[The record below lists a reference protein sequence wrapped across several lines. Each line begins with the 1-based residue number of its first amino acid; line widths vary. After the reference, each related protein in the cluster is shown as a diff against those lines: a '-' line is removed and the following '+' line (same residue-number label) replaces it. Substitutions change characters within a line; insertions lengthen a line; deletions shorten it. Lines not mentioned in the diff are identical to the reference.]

1 VSRPLRGV
9 LVGLA
14 PEQFEI
20 GGVTQ
25 VAPWPAP
32 SPSSDCGRGVGFRRF
47 SLAGGAAFC
56 IALVAACTGS
66 SDEQRVRAVISAA
79 EQATESRDTSD
90 AMALVADDYSDS
102 QGFDKEQLRN
112 FLRAYFLTHPKIEL
126 FMRVGTIEFP
136 AVDLAR
142 IRVEM
147 TMLGTRGVEERSESI
162 AGENETLRVELQLR
176 DSEWRVTRVDRVA
189 K

>member
-1 VSRPLRGV
+1 
-9 LVGLA
+9 
-14 PEQFEI
+14 
-20 GGVTQ
+20 
-25 VAPWPAP
+25 
-32 SPSSDCGRGVGFRRF
+32 
-47 SLAGGAAFC
+47 
-56 IALVAACTGS
+56 
-66 SDEQRVRAVISAA
+66 
-79 EQATESRDTSD
+79 
-90 AMALVADDYSDS
+90 MALVADDYSDS